1 MGFEPMTE
9 FYPGN
14 RLAGGP
20 NRPLWHLPKMGEAV
34 IILNCQRQAEGE
46 GFEPPVN
53 LRPLRFSRPLQS
65 TALPSL
71 RENLRGNRCE
81 VYHGRG
87 VMSKARCSGQPV
99 KTTLSEGKIEFC
111 H

>member
-20 NRPLWHLPKMGEAV
+20 NRPLWHLPNLGRSLSRSIV
-34 IILNCQRQAEGE
+34 NYQAEGE
-46 GFEPPVN
+46 GFEPPVS

-65 TALPSL
+65 STLPSL
-71 RENLRGNRCE
+71 QLNLRGN
-81 VYHGRG
+81 V
-87 VMSKARCSGQPV
+87 
-99 KTTLSEGKIEFC
+99 GKV
-111 H
+111 